1 MFIETKGSSI
11 VMDNEILG
19 RLTSVFGNVFDY
31 AGEPLTLSMTSDDV
45 DGWDSMSNITLALEI
60 ERQFYIKIKIAEM
73 ESLKNIR
80 ELVILIKS
88 RLKLTTH

>member
-1 MFIETKGSSI
+1 MT
-11 VMDNEILG
+11 DNEILK
-19 RLTSVFGNVFDY
+19 RLTSIFGNVFDY
-31 AGEPLTLSMTSDDV
+31 TGEPLTLATTSEDV

-80 ELVILIKS
+80 ELVALIKS